1 MTKQLKHN
9 TFEDVENRLL
19 QSYNRSV
26 MASNLLEQYGEE
38 ECERYLE
45 QFTSNQKA
53 AIQAI
58 LLAISIYGADA
69 VRQKVLQS
77 ETVAA

>member
-9 TFEDVENRLL
+9 TFDDVNPLL
-19 QSYNRSV
+19 QSYNRGV

-45 QFTSNQKA
+45 QFTDNQKA

-58 LLAISIYGADA
+58 LLAIRIYGDDA
-69 VRQKVLQS
+69 VKQKVMQH
-77 ETVAA
+77 EVVAG